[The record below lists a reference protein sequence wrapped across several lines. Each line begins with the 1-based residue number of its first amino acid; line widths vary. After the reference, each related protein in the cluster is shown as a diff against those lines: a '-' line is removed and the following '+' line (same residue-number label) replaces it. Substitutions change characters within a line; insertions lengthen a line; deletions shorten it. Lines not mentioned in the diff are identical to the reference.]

1 MASDMDLE
9 QQEREEELK
18 RLEEDVKNSDV
29 ALDKLNSE
37 YEEQMDEMAE
47 EPEQEHGKVWIF
59 FGKLHK
65 ALEKNLGRNIIIGV
79 YAITVI
85 RIIADLVMFM
95 RGVFYVDYAMVPRN
109 FFYYFF
115 SIVIPYAVWIW
126 STKQSFTFFAF
137 TNRKM
142 RGLWIASISL
152 CTVIL
157 NVMFLCTCMVA
168 VPLIMFIPVSP
179 DVTGSMIVNLARLV
193 TFMLPVF
200 VFSSCI
206 KGFIDIYQFTG
217 TKELIYKFK
226 VDRNLDLR
234 RNKASC
240 YDYAIAR
247 DRKTGRIYR
256 VAEVIRTMH
265 LLIIGA
271 TGSGKTSMNFLPGI
285 ANDLNTRVKNEN
297 TQKKKVQQMLDK
309 GEVTLIDNI
318 KDCDFDKSHFRAKD
332 AAAKKKL
339 EKIFKDNPLCGITVV
354 APNDSL
360 GDDVYRLAKKRGMTK
375 INRIDPKLV
384 NGKHKEDFIGFN
396 PLFISPDITDADRN
410 IEIVNKAR
418 NFANVLQA
426 IFDSSGSSDP
436 YFSNLNKVLTT
447 SLTTV
452 ILKAYPILH
461 VKMPAKYSQKQPT
474 PQEFYDIMSDFGLVQ
489 DYVDVMNEYIKD
501 NPEERNE
508 YKNRIKYLEDRLLGD
523 GAEKMKEQS
532 TGLLNIIDDV
542 LTNPL
547 IRNILC
553 CENSI
558 DIDKALAENHVT
570 IVNYDISLG
579 SDSRAFGL
587 FFLMN
592 FQTAVFRRPKNNRP
606 LNFLYIDELA
616 CLLHPSFSRIWQ
628 LYRQYHV
635 CAACIIQNFSQ
646 FDEQPSTKFLLNV
659 ALNNSRTHIVFGNC
673 GPDEMKYYQDLMG
686 EDYIVNMQ
694 NTISESALSLEDT
707 SLSYS
712 TRTSITKDNVIS
724 GRTVRNQDFKEA
736 YLYTSQKN
744 NATDMFPVLLD
755 FLDEEEDTKNMAT
768 VYAVKWDEYYS
779 YEKAAGTSFRGEKSV
794 AGVVVNHKPAL
805 PVTST
810 VKVNGAD
817 IVLGN
822 FDEKAFYGV
831 GYKSEAT
838 VSNKYKN
845 TVKKMRDELREKA
858 DRESD
863 SGIASGVVVSFPQ
876 NNSSENASKMERQ
889 MNVSD
894 PMDSIL
900 GRMGAKFQDS
910 SGEENDNGEEVEDV
924 RKDTD
929 TGATREEK
937 NDDENISVEMCNS
950 IDDILSN
957 IAKVRK

>member
-1 MASDMDLE
+1 MANDMDLE

-297 TQKKKVQQMLDK
+297 TQKKKVQQ
-309 GEVTLIDNI
+309 IH
-318 KDCDFDKSHFRAKD
+318 HFH
-332 AAAKKKL
+332 
-339 EKIFKDNPLCGITVV
+339 I
-354 APNDSL
+354 
-360 GDDVYRLAKKRGMTK
+360 
-375 INRIDPKLV
+375 
-384 NGKHKEDFIGFN
+384 
-396 PLFISPDITDADRN
+396 
-410 IEIVNKAR
+410 
-418 NFANVLQA
+418 LQ
-426 IFDSSGSSDP
+426 
-436 YFSNLNKVLTT
+436 
-447 SLTTV
+447 
-452 ILKAYPILH
+452 
-461 VKMPAKYSQKQPT
+461 
-474 PQEFYDIMSDFGLVQ
+474 
-489 DYVDVMNEYIKD
+489 
-501 NPEERNE
+501 
-508 YKNRIKYLEDRLLGD
+508 
-523 GAEKMKEQS
+523 EQ
-532 TGLLNIIDDV
+532 V
-542 LTNPL
+542 
-547 IRNILC
+547 
-553 CENSI
+553 
-558 DIDKALAENHVT
+558 
-570 IVNYDISLG
+570 
-579 SDSRAFGL
+579 
-587 FFLMN
+587 
-592 FQTAVFRRPKNNRP
+592 
-606 LNFLYIDELA
+606 
-616 CLLHPSFSRIWQ
+616 
-628 LYRQYHV
+628 
-635 CAACIIQNFSQ
+635 
-646 FDEQPSTKFLLNV
+646 
-659 ALNNSRTHIVFGNC
+659 
-673 GPDEMKYYQDLMG
+673 
-686 EDYIVNMQ
+686 
-694 NTISESALSLEDT
+694 
-707 SLSYS
+707 
-712 TRTSITKDNVIS
+712 
-724 GRTVRNQDFKEA
+724 
-736 YLYTSQKN
+736 
-744 NATDMFPVLLD
+744 
-755 FLDEEEDTKNMAT
+755 
-768 VYAVKWDEYYS
+768 
-779 YEKAAGTSFRGEKSV
+779 
-794 AGVVVNHKPAL
+794 
-805 PVTST
+805 
-810 VKVNGAD
+810 
-817 IVLGN
+817 
-822 FDEKAFYGV
+822 
-831 GYKSEAT
+831 
-838 VSNKYKN
+838 
-845 TVKKMRDELREKA
+845 
-858 DRESD
+858 
-863 SGIASGVVVSFPQ
+863 
-876 NNSSENASKMERQ
+876 
-889 MNVSD
+889 
-894 PMDSIL
+894 
-900 GRMGAKFQDS
+900 
-910 SGEENDNGEEVEDV
+910 
-924 RKDTD
+924 
-929 TGATREEK
+929 
-937 NDDENISVEMCNS
+937 
-950 IDDILSN
+950 
-957 IAKVRK
+957 

>member
-47 EPEQEHGKVWIF
+47 EPEQEHGKVWLF

-168 VPLIMFIPVSP
+168 VPLIMLIPVSP
-179 DVTGSMIVNLARLV
+179 DVTGSMIVNLTRLI

-360 GDDVYRLAKKRGMTK
+360 GDDVYRLAKKR
-375 INRIDPKLV
+375 V
-384 NGKHKEDFIGFN
+384 
-396 PLFISPDITDADRN
+396 
-410 IEIVNKAR
+410 
-418 NFANVLQA
+418 
-426 IFDSSGSSDP
+426 
-436 YFSNLNKVLTT
+436 
-447 SLTTV
+447 
-452 ILKAYPILH
+452 
-461 VKMPAKYSQKQPT
+461 
-474 PQEFYDIMSDFGLVQ
+474 
-489 DYVDVMNEYIKD
+489 
-501 NPEERNE
+501 
-508 YKNRIKYLEDRLLGD
+508 
-523 GAEKMKEQS
+523 
-532 TGLLNIIDDV
+532 
-542 LTNPL
+542 
-547 IRNILC
+547 
-553 CENSI
+553 
-558 DIDKALAENHVT
+558 
-570 IVNYDISLG
+570 
-579 SDSRAFGL
+579 
-587 FFLMN
+587 
-592 FQTAVFRRPKNNRP
+592 
-606 LNFLYIDELA
+606 
-616 CLLHPSFSRIWQ
+616 
-628 LYRQYHV
+628 
-635 CAACIIQNFSQ
+635 
-646 FDEQPSTKFLLNV
+646 
-659 ALNNSRTHIVFGNC
+659 
-673 GPDEMKYYQDLMG
+673 
-686 EDYIVNMQ
+686 
-694 NTISESALSLEDT
+694 
-707 SLSYS
+707 
-712 TRTSITKDNVIS
+712 
-724 GRTVRNQDFKEA
+724 
-736 YLYTSQKN
+736 
-744 NATDMFPVLLD
+744 
-755 FLDEEEDTKNMAT
+755 
-768 VYAVKWDEYYS
+768 
-779 YEKAAGTSFRGEKSV
+779 
-794 AGVVVNHKPAL
+794 
-805 PVTST
+805 
-810 VKVNGAD
+810 
-817 IVLGN
+817 
-822 FDEKAFYGV
+822 
-831 GYKSEAT
+831 
-838 VSNKYKN
+838 
-845 TVKKMRDELREKA
+845 
-858 DRESD
+858 
-863 SGIASGVVVSFPQ
+863 
-876 NNSSENASKMERQ
+876 
-889 MNVSD
+889 
-894 PMDSIL
+894 
-900 GRMGAKFQDS
+900 
-910 SGEENDNGEEVEDV
+910 
-924 RKDTD
+924 
-929 TGATREEK
+929 
-937 NDDENISVEMCNS
+937 
-950 IDDILSN
+950 
-957 IAKVRK
+957 